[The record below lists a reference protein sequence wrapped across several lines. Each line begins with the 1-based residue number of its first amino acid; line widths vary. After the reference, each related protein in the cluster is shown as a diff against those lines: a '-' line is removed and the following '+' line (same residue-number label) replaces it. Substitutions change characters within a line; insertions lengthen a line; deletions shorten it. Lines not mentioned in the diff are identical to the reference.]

1 MQSVLAGAGWFL
13 LPLGIC
19 SVLAVYIIV
28 ERLLAL
34 RPARVLPAALIEAFL
49 SGRVDALAADGLE
62 RSVAGRIVAFQRSHR
77 PDPDALKAFAMLE
90 ITRMERGI
98 FALDVVVA
106 GAPLI
111 GLLGTVTGL
120 VHVFGGIDVGGGLPE
135 SNVFTQGIA
144 LALSTTMLGLMI
156 AIPALVASGYLYR
169 RIDMLSAQ
177 LNVGVER
184 LIDLMLSGAATASI
198 PEANITG
205 TNTSPAITPEA
216 NALPAN
222 TSPANVPA
230 SAAGSSYPA
239 SGADRRY
246 APKAD

>member
-1 MQSVLAGAGWFL
+1 M
-13 LPLGIC
+13 PLGIC
-19 SVLAVYIIV
+19 SVLAVYIII

-34 RPARVLPAALIEAFL
+34 RPARVLPSAIVEAFL
-49 SGRVDALAADGLE
+49 AGQVSALPAAGLS
-62 RSVAGRIVAFQRSHR
+62 RSVAGRIIAFQRTHQ

-90 ITRMERGI
+90 ITRMERGV
-98 FALDVVVA
+98 FVLDVVVA

-135 SNVFTQGIA
+135 SGVFTQGIA

-169 RIDMLSAQ
+169 RIDMLGAQ

-184 LIDLMLSGAATASI
+184 LIDILLGSAGSASGEAVFSGTKAYSPLVEGAS
-198 PEANITG
+198 
-205 TNTSPAITPEA
+205 SPAG
-216 NALPAN
+216 
-222 TSPANVPA
+222 
-230 SAAGSSYPA
+230 SAPRG
-239 SGADRRY
+239 DR
-246 APKAD
+246 

>member
-1 MQSVLAGAGWFL
+1 M

-19 SVLAVYIIV
+19 SVLAVYVIV

-34 RPARVLPAALIEAFL
+34 RPSRVLPVAIVEGFL
-49 SGRVDALAADGLE
+49 SGRVNAVAEQGLAH
-62 RSVAGRIVAFQRSHR
+62 SVAGRIIAFQRSHR

-98 FALDVVVA
+98 YVLDVVVA

-144 LALSTTMLGLMI
+144 LALSTTMLGLVI

-184 LIDLMLSGAATASI
+184 LIDLMLAEG
-198 PEANITG
+198 E
-205 TNTSPAITPEA
+205 
-216 NALPAN
+216 
-222 TSPANVPA
+222 
-230 SAAGSSYPA
+230 A
-239 SGADRRY
+239 SGMQSVSVARADGGY
-246 APKAD
+246 APKGVDTKGAR

>member
-13 LPLGIC
+13 VPLGIC

-34 RPARVLPAALIEAFL
+34 RPGKVLPAAVVEAFL
-49 SGRVDALAADGLE
+49 SGRVGALAAQGLE
-62 RSVAGRIVAFQRSHR
+62 KSVAGRIVAFQRSHR
-77 PDPDALKAFAMLE
+77 PDPDALKAFSMLE

-98 FALDVVVA
+98 FVLDIVVA

-120 VHVFGGIDVGGGLPE
+120 VHVFGGIDAAGGQPD
-135 SNVFTQGIA
+135 SNIFTQGIA
-144 LALSTTMLGLMI
+144 LALSTTMLGLLI

-184 LIDLMLSGAATASI
+184 LIDLMLAQDGAAAG
-198 PEANITG
+198 AG
-205 TNTSPAITPEA
+205 NTIQKAG
-216 NALPAN
+216 AN
-222 TSPANVPA
+222 TGATGKGVTGSETTSKA
-230 SAAGSSYPA
+230 AAGTD
-239 SGADRRY
+239 ADSPY
-246 APKAD
+246 APKSRQTSDIK